1 MSIYIIT
8 IAILLLFSHIEISGT
23 DSITRYA
30 MLVVTFII
38 LVAQIGL
45 RWEMG
50 TDWTPYRDHFEQ
62 EHSWES
68 VLLNVIIGFELGYGL
83 FVWLIHSISDN
94 YTVFLLI
101 HTLIFYTLIFKA
113 NNRLSKYP
121 ILTLLLFYAV
131 MMGLTGSNRQLLA
144 LAICL
149 YSLKHAINKNL
160 APFLVCI
167 FFATLFHTS
176 ALLFSIYY
184 LLNRDLKK
192 QTIFALLAFSIMIG
206 FSSIPSS
213 VFNSIAGIFGETISH
228 KAEYY
233 TDGSSLGGV
242 ELSALGLVRR
252 LLVLFVGL
260 YLYQPIAQRAP
271 TFKIFFNGYLAGL
284 VLYFL
289 FAHSLLIVVNRGSL
303 YFSVMEAFI
312 LASIPSALKGSSNK
326 RIALSAL
333 LLYCIIAFY
342 QSISAYPDLFIPYQG
357 IFINTDYHR
366 NLY

>member
-1 MSIYIIT
+1 MSIYVIT
-8 IAILLLFSHIEISGT
+8 IAILLLFSYIEISGT
-23 DSITRYA
+23 GSTTKCV
-30 MLVVTFII
+30 MLVITFLL

-62 EHSWES
+62 EHTWES

-94 YTVFLLI
+94 YAVFLLI
-101 HTLIFYTLIFKA
+101 HALIFYTLIFKA
-113 NNRLSKYP
+113 NNRLSNYP

-149 YSLKHAINKNL
+149 YSLKYAINKKL
-160 APFLVCI
+160 TPFLLCI
-167 FFATLFHTS
+167 FVATLFHTS

-192 QTIFALLAFSIMIG
+192 QTTFALLAISIVIG

-213 VFNSIAGIFGETISH
+213 IFNSIAGIFGETISH

-233 TDGSSLGGV
+233 LDGSNLGGV
-242 ELSALGLVRR
+242 DLSALGLIRR
-252 LLVLFVGL
+252 LLVFFVGL
-260 YLYQPIAQRAP
+260 YLYQPIIKRAP
-271 TFKIFFNGYLAGL
+271 TFRIFFNGYLAGL
-284 VLYFL
+284 ILYFL

-312 LASIPSALKGSSNK
+312 LASMPLALKDGSSK
-326 RIALSAL
+326 RIALGAL
-333 LLYCIIAFY
+333 LLYSIVAFY